1 MDGWKIR
8 RAVDLQEDS
17 PPVERLRALATLS
30 SRQAHDFVIVV
41 LDGDKP
47 ADLTGMQPWLS
58 MILPGRASL
67 QKQVG
72 SVQANVV
79 SVTLPNTGYAERGDV
94 SIILSLMDEDGQTQ
108 IPLYG
113 CVMRVMEDSTDAII
127 DEEKVIPSLAELLAQ
142 FDACKAAAGAANTAA
157 GKAISAASGAQKVAN
172 DVQKKLD
179 NGEFVGA
186 QGPKGEKGDT
196 GAQGP
201 RGEKGDTGERGPQ
214 GETGTTGPQGPKGE
228 TGAIGPQGPRGETGA
243 TGPQGPKGK
252 DGEVTFES
260 LTDEQIASLRGEPGA
275 KGEKGEKGDPG
286 AKGEKGEKGDPGRDA
301 PQEAVLYTAQTLN
314 DAQKTQAREN
324 IGAADEETIN
334 QLKDDKVNQSDALT
348 LEEIMASTDLSKKVA
363 SAEAV
368 KSIKNNVGSIKSGG
382 FYSEKTKGNT
392 MPADYGGF
400 IRISG
405 GSWPGSYYS
414 DTYYVGVSSSSNAF
428 LGIQINGAKQIT
440 WVQI

>member
-41 LDGDKP
+41 LDGGKP

-79 SVTLPNTGYAERGDV
+79 SVTLPKIGYAERGDV

-113 CVMRVMEDSTDAII
+113 CVIRVMEDSTDTII

-201 RGEKGDTGERGPQ
+201 Q
-214 GETGTTGPQGPKGE
+214 GETGATGPQGPKGE
-228 TGAIGPQGPRGETGA
+228 TGAIGPQGPQGETGA

-324 IGAADEETIN
+324 IGAADEETVN

-368 KSIKNNVGSIKSGG
+368 KSIKNAIGSIKSGS
-382 FYSEKTKGNT
+382 FYAEKSKGNT
-392 MPADYGGF
+392 VPVDYGGF
-400 IRISG
+400 IRLSG
-405 GSWPGSYYS
+405 GSWPGSFYS
-414 DTYYVGVSSSSNAF
+414 DTYYVGVGAGSEAF
-428 LGIQINGAKQIT
+428 LGVQINGAKQIT
-440 WVQI
+440 WVKI